1 MKLKVELRNITGK
14 KVKYLRQEWKVPAV
28 IYGKELKEPI
38 IITCEKNEFV
48 RLYKKTGSS
57 VPFTLEWDKV
67 DQLVL
72 VHDYQL
78 DPLLDV
84 VTHIDFL
91 AIKKWEK
98 VTTEVSIVLIGEAP
112 VEKLGE
118 WNIQLVKH
126 EVEIEALP
134 KDLPKEILLDV
145 SEIKDKNDVI
155 FVKDLVLPKGVV
167 IKWDLDA
174 PILTVASTSGEDV
187 EEESDVEENAA
198 GSANED
204 KESTTSEEE
213 KD

>member
-1 MKLKVELRNITGK
+1 M
-14 KVKYLRQEWKVPAV
+14 KYLRQEWKVPAV
-28 IYGKELKEPI
+28 IYGKELKEPLA
-38 IITCEKNEFV
+38 ITCDKNEFV
-48 RLYKKTGSS
+48 RLYKKTWSS
-57 VPFTLEWDKV
+57 VPFKLAWDKI

-78 DPLLDV
+78 DPLLDI

-98 VTTEVSIVLIGEAP
+98 VVTEVSIVLTGEAP

-134 KDLPKEILLDV
+134 KDLPKEILLDI
-145 SEIKDKNDVI
+145 SDIKDKNDVI

-174 PILTVASTSGEDV
+174 PILTVASLSGEDV

-198 GSANED
+198 WTANETAEEP
-204 KESTTSEEE
+204 KEES

>member
-28 IYGKELKEPI
+28 IYGKELKTPLTI
-38 IITCEKNEFV
+38 VCDKNEFV

-57 VPFTLEWDKV
+57 VPFTLEWDKI

-98 VTTEVSIVLIGEAP
+98 VVTEVSIVLTGEAP

-126 EVEIEALP
+126 EIEIEALP
-134 KDLPKEILLDV
+134 KDLPKEILLDI

-155 FVKDLVLPKGVV
+155 FAKDLVLPKGVV

-174 PILTVASTSGEDV
+174 PILTVSSISWEDI
-187 EEESDVEENAA
+187 EEESESEENAA
-198 GSANED
+198 GSANEPKD
-204 KESTTSEEE
+204 ETASEEA